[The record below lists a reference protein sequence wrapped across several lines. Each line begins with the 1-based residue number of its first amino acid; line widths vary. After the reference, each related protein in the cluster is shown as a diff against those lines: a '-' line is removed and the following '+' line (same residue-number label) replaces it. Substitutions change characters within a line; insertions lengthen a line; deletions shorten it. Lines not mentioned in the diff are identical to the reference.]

1 MVFNDL
7 NGDGLRTNDEP
18 VLPGWETILTQDGK
32 EILRTAADNEGR
44 YSFQNLASG
53 QYTVVVINQSGWNLT
68 HPTSGRYEINLVEI
82 NATNYDFGV
91 HLGPVTFVQSEYPLM
106 PMELAFS
113 DAEAFKM
120 APKFEIKPETQTMLK
135 EAAVEQFSLLGNLQY
150 TASERTQYS
159 CGNCW
164 VWAGTACIENALT
177 VQKGVKDR
185 LSAQYFVSNYN
196 GGTGSWACCGKT
208 ATEFANYYANT
219 LKKAIPW
226 TNTNADWRDSYQGCS
241 DSTTTPAGTIGT
253 TPNYPIT
260 SITAQGIDTVGVGEA
275 NAIANIKAA
284 LLQNKMVHF
293 AFWLPSSDGWTQFSN
308 FWNGNSGI
316 YNPDGYCGQSASAG
330 ANGHAVA
337 CVGWDDSSS
346 DPNQHYWIML
356 NSWGAP
362 SAHPDGTF
370 KVKMHMNY
378 DCLYPSWTYAHR
390 FWTYDVVFGAIPST
404 WTRLGGYATSKQ
416 SAITDNQGRRHVF
429 VRGGDNALWDNVDG
443 SWVYIGG
450 ILASAPY
457 AAKDKNGRIHIV
469 VRGADYALWDFVFD
483 TANWNGGWKGLGG
496 YLSSMATAAM
506 EPTYGVW
513 MKIVVR
519 GGDNSLWLCDFN
531 VDDLSSYNWIGFGGY
546 LNSWPF
552 VIFDQNSRMHIFVA
566 GGDNALW
573 DNRGVLSSG
582 VYYHNWH
589 GLGGVM
595 QDAPF
600 STLEPGYSNYLLA
613 MVRGSDNALWI
624 ADIYANGDPET
635 CSWLGFGG
643 VLASEPFASTDT
655 SGRVHTF
662 VRGSDGATWENVFSS
677 NPWYPS
683 GAQWIGHGGSISIWS
698 PQALLDGQTYAY
710 IQGPDNAM
718 WRKVFITSVAS
729 SAVGEASGKVDSLVE
744 AVTLVEGATG
754 SSKV

>member
-1 MVFNDL
+1 MLSNLVMSLILEKFVVLVLFLLMIFLSCASSEELEINSGSLSSPGPLVLPSAIASDVNASGRAITATIETAAGIMGHADKGSIPNNSDLLTGVVNPGFLAAPTAKLSISGMVFNDL

-404 WTRLGGYATSKQ
+404 WTRLG
-416 SAITDNQGRRHVF
+416 
-429 VRGGDNALWDNVDG
+429 
-443 SWVYIGG
+443 
-450 ILASAPY
+450 
-457 AAKDKNGRIHIV
+457 
-469 VRGADYALWDFVFD
+469 
-483 TANWNGGWKGLGG
+483 
-496 YLSSMATAAM
+496 
-506 EPTYGVW
+506 
-513 MKIVVR
+513 
-519 GGDNSLWLCDFN
+519 
-531 VDDLSSYNWIGFGGY
+531 
-546 LNSWPF
+546 
-552 VIFDQNSRMHIFVA
+552 
-566 GGDNALW
+566 
-573 DNRGVLSSG
+573 
-582 VYYHNWH
+582 
-589 GLGGVM
+589 
-595 QDAPF
+595 
-600 STLEPGYSNYLLA
+600 
-613 MVRGSDNALWI
+613 
-624 ADIYANGDPET
+624 
-635 CSWLGFGG
+635 
-643 VLASEPFASTDT
+643 
-655 SGRVHTF
+655 
-662 VRGSDGATWENVFSS
+662 
-677 NPWYPS
+677 
-683 GAQWIGHGGSISIWS
+683 
-698 PQALLDGQTYAY
+698 
-710 IQGPDNAM
+710 
-718 WRKVFITSVAS
+718 
-729 SAVGEASGKVDSLVE
+729 
-744 AVTLVEGATG
+744 
-754 SSKV
+754 